1 MNLLG
6 LIDEISKA
14 DPEFEDRI
22 NPRRAAI
29 KNITSFGSKV
39 AVAALPF
46 AFTTLFKK
54 AYGQTATPSVA
65 DVLNYALKLEY
76 LEAAFYNAGVAS
88 TLSFSTQE
96 KSYLVSIQGHENAH
110 VTFLKG
116 VLGNAAV
123 AQTTQG
129 QNGTYDFTG
138 GFNTTS
144 NTVTN
149 AGPFATVLTN
159 VDTFFAVAQAFE
171 DTGVRA
177 YKGQAA
183 NLLGQQVALTAA
195 LNIHSVEARHAAA
208 IRELRRKRGGAG
220 ATTKPW
226 VSGANDTGI
235 AAVNGN
241 YAGEDNVTQ
250 GGADVRTLPAVT
262 GVSDA
267 RKAIIATEAFDE
279 GLSMAQ
285 VVELVKI
292 FGVR

>member
-1 MNLLG
+1 MNLIG
-6 LIDEISKA
+6 IIDEISKA

-22 NPRRAAI
+22 SPRRAAI

-46 AFTTLFKK
+46 AFSTLFKK
-54 AYGQTATPSVA
+54 AYGQTATPSVN

-88 TLSFSTQE
+88 TLNFSTQE
-96 KSYLVSIQGHENAH
+96 KAYLVSIQGHENAH

-116 VLGNAAV
+116 VLGANAV
-123 AQTTQG
+123 AQSTQG
-129 QNGTYDFTG
+129 TNGAYDFTG
-138 GFNTTS
+138 GYNTTT
-144 NTVTN
+144 NTVTGT
-149 AGPFATVLTN
+149 GPFATVLTN
-159 VDTFFAVAQAFE
+159 LDTFFAVAQAFE

-183 NLLGQQVALTAA
+183 NLLGNQVVLTAA

-220 ATTKPW
+220 ASTKPW
-226 VSGANDTGI
+226 ITGANDTGI

-241 YAGEDNVTQ
+241 YAGEDNTTQ
-250 GGADVRTLPAVT
+250 GTIKITDLN
-262 GVSDA
+262 GVNGKISTNA
-267 RKAIIATEAFDE
+267 ATESFDE
-279 GLSMAQ
+279 PLTMAE
-285 VVELVKI
+285 VVNLVKI
-292 FGVR
+292 FGVK

>member
-6 LIDEISKA
+6 IIEEISKA

-46 AFTTLFKK
+46 AFSTLFKK
-54 AYGQTATPSVA
+54 AYGQTATASVN

-88 TLSFSTQE
+88 SLNFNTQE

-116 VLGNAAV
+116 VLGGAAV

-129 QNGTYDFTG
+129 TNGTYDFTG
-138 GFNTTS
+138 GYNTTT

-149 AGPFATVLTN
+149 AGPFANVLTN
-159 VDTFFAVAQAFE
+159 LDTFFAVAQAFE

-183 NLLGQQVALTAA
+183 NLLGNQVVLTAA

-220 ATTKPW
+220 AATKPW
-226 VSGANDTGI
+226 ISGANDTGI
-235 AAVNGN
+235 AAVNDN

-250 GGADVRTLPAVT
+250 GPLTITNLP
-262 GVSDA
+262 GVSGNVST
-267 RKAIIATEAFDE
+267 RVATESFDE
-279 GLSMAQ
+279 PLTMAQ
-285 VVELVKI
+285 VVNLVKI
-292 FGVR
+292 FGVK